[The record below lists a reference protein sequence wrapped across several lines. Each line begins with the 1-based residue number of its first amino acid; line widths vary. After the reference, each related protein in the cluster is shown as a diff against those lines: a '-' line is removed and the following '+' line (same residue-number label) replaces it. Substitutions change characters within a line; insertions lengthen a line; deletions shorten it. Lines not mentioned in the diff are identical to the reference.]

1 MRVKVLY
8 FASLRERAGAP
19 SGEEDLAAG
28 TTVSR
33 LWEMIRARPSFT
45 GVGARPG
52 FAVNGEWVAADRVL
66 AHGDEVALLPPVSG
80 GGGS

>member
-19 SGEEDLAAG
+19 SGEEEVEGG

-33 LWEMIRARPSFT
+33 LWETIRARPAFA

-66 AHGDEVALLPPVSG
+66 TNGDEVALLPPVSG
-80 GGGS
+80 GGGA